1 MRKTWKIVTL
11 VFFIMTLIVLGVG
24 VVFLYSDYQ
33 LYRFFKS
40 IDKGDWTVT
49 KEYYDDL
56 TPSQQQTAM
65 AHMDGY
71 AQELCREYANG
82 ERSYQEV
89 TASLDAI
96 NSLDNTDDIYNRRI
110 TEINYNELKGAVEAL
125 FKANTTYDTDGAVKA
140 KNRIDDVQ
148 KRMDTATKEQLLIQM
163 LNDKYQEYL
172 DCKIDENKMENFIG
186 IVSGMSYYDAH
197 NYAAVISANLSCV
210 EYYRIIYSEFQIKLT
225 EQKYFDVLDNYNT
238 VYAGIDPA
246 DTVYRGK
253 FEELYQTAF
262 YDGKDYYQKKL
273 DNLIAASDGEAA
285 VALMKEIEA
294 RYGSAFDLDAAKN
307 QLAADWQKTYLQIA
321 MNYEAILQTEF
332 SKTSEGTYIF
342 ENEYQ
347 RLRPDSMLLYDID
360 KNGVAEL
367 FLFNSEE
374 ATDENTEC
382 FVFTYADGSY
392 VYLGYVNVLS
402 LCTDSNIVALPSEFG
417 RYYAEEHVLL
427 RFTGSSL
434 EQKKYTKKDGD
445 NYYVDG
451 AEVTDAEFL
460 TAQTSIVDHA
470 SNQRPSIMNYVDISD
485 YESYILAY

>member
-24 VVFLYSDYQ
+24 FVFLHSDYK

-40 IDKGDWTVT
+40 IDKGEWTVT
-49 KEYYDDL
+49 REYYNDL

-65 AHMDGY
+65 AHMEGY
-71 AQELCREYANG
+71 AQELCREYAND
-82 ERSYQEV
+82 EKSYQEV
-89 TASLDAI
+89 TASFDAI
-96 NSLDNTDDIYNRRI
+96 NSLDNTEDIYTRRI

-125 FKANTTYDTDGAVKA
+125 YKANTTYDTDGAVKA

-172 DCKIDENKMENFIG
+172 DCEIDKNKMVEFIL
-186 IVSGMSYYDAH
+186 IVQNMTYYDAH
-197 NYAAVISANLSCV
+197 NYSIVISSNVDCV
-210 EYYRIIYSEFQIKLT
+210 ETYRRIYSNYQNMLI
-225 EQKYFDVLDNYNT
+225 EQKYFDVLDTYDT

-253 FEELYQTAF
+253 FEELYQTTF
-262 YDGKDYYQKKL
+262 YDGMDYYQTKL

-332 SKTSEGTYIF
+332 SKTTEGTYIF

-382 FVFTYADGSY
+382 FVFTYADGAY
-392 VYLGYVNVLS
+392 VYLGYVNILS
-402 LCTDSNIVALPSEFG
+402 FCTDSNIIALPSEFG
-417 RYYAEEHVLL
+417 RDFAEEHVLL
-427 RFTGSSL
+427 RFTGTTL
-434 EQKKYTKKDGD
+434 EHKKYTKKDGD
-445 NYYVDG
+445 AYFVDN
-451 AEVTDAEFL
+451 AEVSDADFL

-470 SNQRPSIMNYVDISD
+470 NNQRPSIMNYVDISD